1 MTNALKKILLIVAL
15 VNLMTGQAGA
25 FSFSEYERT
34 EQHTDRTS
42 KAPPPDSS
50 KMQCLAGK
58 KIAVVIGEQHSQGWA
73 RTGQSAYGPLI
84 EELNGQFKKLGL
96 KTYSPEEIKQQV
108 AQAEQEA
115 FLANNLE
122 AAVSAAG
129 RLSADFMI
137 RGIISTK
144 IQKNPFVGIDE
155 VFVTLSLTL
164 VDRDGQNI
172 SSSTLSEAMFSDAD
186 TVATVHKLVREKA
199 EQIIVNL
206 YSECCKG
213 LSGK

>member
-1 MTNALKKILLIVAL
+1 MIEHVHNHITSELQQNTRTDIIFIISAILLNLITLAINISVAYC
-15 VNLMTGQAGA
+15 T
-25 FSFSEYERT
+25 
-34 EQHTDRTS
+34 
-42 KAPPPDSS
+42 
-50 KMQCLAGK
+50 GK